1 MKHSWK
7 LCVIFLSMFIVVVL
21 GAFCLLSG
29 VMASAD
35 QEKKEFST
43 SGSAGESIHNGVSD
57 SAIQKGK
64 DSGDSS
70 SRTDVSIAHEKN
82 KLPLGEQIAI
92 FAEFWKG
99 VPYMYGGATLPE
111 VEAVGWLEKGKG
123 PDPKI
128 DRGDGRGVDSSG
140 FVQAVLQY
148 YNIAMPRS
156 CKDQERIGE
165 VVPIKDIEAGD
176 IVFYGSSNY
185 EIHHCGICTGDGR
198 VVHSSPKAGKVIISD
213 INYRKI
219 VSVTR
224 VTGTLVPGTRE
235 SE

>member
-7 LCVIFLSMFIVVVL
+7 LCVIFFSMFIVVVL
-21 GAFCLLSG
+21 GTFFLLSG
-29 VMASAD
+29 VMAAAD
-35 QEKKEFST
+35 QEKKEFNT
-43 SGSAGESIHNGVSD
+43 SGSADESINTGVSG
-57 SAIQKGK
+57 SSIQKGEN
-64 DSGDSS
+64 SGDSS

-82 KLPLGEQIAI
+82 KRPLGEQIAI

-111 VEAVGWLEKGKG
+111 VEAVGWIEKGKA
-123 PDPKI
+123 PDPET

-140 FVQAVLQY
+140 FVQAVLKY
-148 YNIAMPRS
+148 YNISMPRS
-156 CKDQERIGE
+156 CKDQEKIGE
-165 VVPIKDIEAGD
+165 AVRTKDIKAGD
-176 IVFYGSSNY
+176 IVFYGSSTH

-219 VSVTR
+219 VSVRR
-224 VTGTLVPGTRE
+224 VTEALVPGTKDAE
-235 SE
+235 